1 MPLIDRSDLKYDY
14 TWQTKPASKP
24 RSSTQT
30 ESETDSQLFRRQE
43 GDQVLSFIND
53 YTRREGISDKL
64 EALEIERLLRDE
76 LKNKDMTRREVRLW
90 LNEHRKERA

>member
-1 MPLIDRSDLKYDY
+1 M
-14 TWQTKPASKP
+14 
-24 RSSTQT
+24 
-30 ESETDSQLFRRQE
+30 
-43 GDQVLSFIND
+43 LSFIND

>member
-14 TWQTKPASKP
+14 TWKTEPANKP
-24 RSSTQT
+24 RSSATAQDET
-30 ESETDSQLFRRQE
+30 ESEVFRREE

-53 YTRREGISDKL
+53 YTKREGINEKQ
-64 EALEIERLLRDE
+64 EALEIERILRDE

-90 LNEHRKERA
+90 LNDHRRKG